1 VSAMISNAEGEMA
14 VIEPEKQKS
23 KKGYT
28 NSGHLVAGGAHIEH
42 RPTLT
47 QVNLKHSG
55 VCRMRLGV
63 CAVCHLHTVAQLC
76 SVLRTTSGVSCNHCL
91 CYLPVT
97 LAYPVLCSSWLAAA
111 RSP

>member
-28 NSGHLVAGGAHIEH
+28 NSGHLVAGGAHVEH

-47 QVNLKHSG
+47 QVNLSIREYY
-55 VCRMRLGV
+55 RMRLGI
-63 CAVCHLHTVAQLC
+63 CAGCHLHTVAQLC
-76 SVLRTTSGVSCNHCL
+76 SVLRITTGVSCNHCL
-91 CYLPVT
+91 CCLPVT

-111 RSP
+111 RSL

>member
-1 VSAMISNAEGEMA
+1 MISNAEGEMA

-28 NSGHLVAGGAHIEH
+28 NSGHLIAGGAHIEH

-55 VCRMRLGV
+55 VLSDASWDV
-63 CAVCHLHTVAQLC
+63 C
-76 SVLRTTSGVSCNHCL
+76 
-91 CYLPVT
+91 
-97 LAYPVLCSSWLAAA
+97 
-111 RSP
+111 

>member
-55 VCRMRLGV
+55 VLSYASWDV
-63 CAVCHLHTVAQLC
+63 CCSPPAHCSAALQCTPHYEQ
-76 SVLRTTSGVSCNHCL
+76 SVLV
-91 CYLPVT
+91 VII
-97 LAYPVLCSSWLAAA
+97 V
-111 RSP
+111 

>member
-55 VCRMRLGV
+55 VSSDASWDV
-63 CAVCHLHTVAQLC
+63 CCLPPADCSAVLQCTPQYER
-76 SVLRTTSGVSCNHCL
+76 SVLFVIIGCVT
-91 CYLPVT
+91 YL
-97 LAYPVLCSSWLAAA
+97 
-111 RSP
+111 